1 MCDYSLHA
9 HPNRLAAEGETL
21 ISTRFPGGSMGFTTP
36 SETPCTVSADRH
48 HDAKTLVAVCI
59 PPGAQLVLENIPAR
73 LQQELSVS
81 DTEFVTFTQLG
92 LEAYTHRDAVRFE
105 NGREILL
112 QRLNE
117 NQRARVL
124 SLADAAPRELE
135 EPLSVRGSSNHRAA
149 PVASAFSA
157 RSFFRR
163 AWEAL
168 VGSPAAAASAETP
181 APTHETSTSRQ
192 PRQVVSQ
199 S

>member
-21 ISTRFPGGSMGFTTP
+21 ISTRFPGGSMGFTSPT
-36 SETPCTVSADRH
+36 ETPCTVSADRH

-124 SLADAAPRELE
+124 SLANAAPRELE
-135 EPLSVRGSSNHRAA
+135 EPFAARASNHRAT
-149 PVASAFSA
+149 PVAGAFSA

-163 AWEAL
+163 AWQAL
-168 VGSPAAAASAETP
+168 VGSPAAAAASPDSP
-181 APTHETSTSRQ
+181 ASTSETSTSRS

>member
-21 ISTRFPGGSMGFTTP
+21 TSTRFPGGSMGFTSP
-36 SETPCTVSADRH
+36 SEMPCTVSADRH
-48 HDAKTLVAVCI
+48 HDAKIFVAVCI

-124 SLADAAPRELE
+124 SLANAATRELE
-135 EPLSVRGSSNHRAA
+135 EPLAVHGSNRRAA
-149 PVASAFSA
+149 PVAAFSA

-163 AWEAL
+163 AWDAL
-168 VGSPAAAASAETP
+168 VGSPAAAASADRPISTD
-181 APTHETSTSRQ
+181 ETSTSRS